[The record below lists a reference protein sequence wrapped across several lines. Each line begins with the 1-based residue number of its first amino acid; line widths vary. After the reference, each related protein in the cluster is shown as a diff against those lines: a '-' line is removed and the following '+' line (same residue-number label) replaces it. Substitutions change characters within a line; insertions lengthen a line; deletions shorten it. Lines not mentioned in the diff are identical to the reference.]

1 MRLMLYHLT
10 MAIKNWRTVRFT
22 DMGRQTQPAV
32 DAVVRVKEKPEQQPR
47 GVGLPF
53 WLHKQVGS

>member
-22 DMGRQTQPAV
+22 DVGRQTQPAV
-32 DAVVRVKEKPEQQPR
+32 DAVVWVKEKPEQQPAR
-47 GVGLPF
+47 RWVAVLASQAG
-53 WLHKQVGS
+53 GS